1 MSWGNVS
8 SDSVSKHI
16 IDVESH
22 LKNKFVDYDWIKNF
36 NDCSLTS
43 DVSNSIPNEMLS
55 NGTFRQSEI
64 NQAIINA
71 EIQDKT
77 DYGGCGPIAAL
88 GILDYFSR
96 YLGYD
101 EIIEDPTSSNQRI
114 KLATEFLS
122 KVNFSI
128 FSSSDKGTLV
138 WPWDLKNTFNEI
150 ISDHGLSGIITAN
163 QKWKIFGGDHNDLWN
178 DVVTYIDKGLPVT
191 MGTGRECGNG
201 AFARHYTNIYGY
213 ENWIGIP
220 KNGGERLTKKFLKA
234 RLNHDSFSD
243 AYCDADILKCGETAL
258 LTYNVNYA
266 NSYNFQ
272 DSDFAEEFVNS
283 DGGGQYFFNTT
294 DEPVNL
300 SNGIILQTSR
310 LRTSYIE
317 DEYLV
322 LSPNRANAGTAYLDI
337 TFPNSVSK
345 MSFST
350 SMWSSL
356 EGVIN
361 EDFKIQYYDNKWN
374 DHISIEPSGLS
385 TLKDY
390 PDSFVT
396 LFPKDIK
403 RVRFYATHS
412 APSGDRN
419 KGRICI
425 SDFKIEYN

>member
-1 MSWGNVS
+1 M
-8 SDSVSKHI
+8 
-16 IDVESH
+16 
-22 LKNKFVDYDWIKNF
+22 
-36 NDCSLTS
+36 
-43 DVSNSIPNEMLS
+43 
-55 NGTFRQSEI
+55 
-64 NQAIINA
+64 
-71 EIQDKT
+71 
-77 DYGGCGPIAAL
+77 
-88 GILDYFSR
+88 
-96 YLGYD
+96 
-101 EIIEDPTSSNQRI
+101 
-114 KLATEFLS
+114 ATEFLS

-283 DGGGQYFFNTT
+283 DGGGRYF
-294 DEPVNL
+294 
-300 SNGIILQTSR
+300 
-310 LRTSYIE
+310 
-317 DEYLV
+317 
-322 LSPNRANAGTAYLDI
+322 
-337 TFPNSVSK
+337 
-345 MSFST
+345 
-350 SMWSSL
+350 
-356 EGVIN
+356 
-361 EDFKIQYYDNKWN
+361 
-374 DHISIEPSGLS
+374 SIPLM
-385 TLKDY
+385 
-390 PDSFVT
+390 
-396 LFPKDIK
+396 
-403 RVRFYATHS
+403 
-412 APSGDRN
+412 N
-419 KGRICI
+419 Q
-425 SDFKIEYN
+425 